1 MKQIPINQDGEL
13 LWANPYEKLE
23 EIKTAMK
30 PCLESVQKKVK
41 QNDMAQFPRKLE
53 FNGYINQML
62 VVNFRKF
69 PKVPSKYAV
78 DVDVETLKDYSTCYF
93 DLVAFVLEYYQE
105 FVSTK
110 PLFCMF
116 CGVEP
121 YCYNQW
127 LISNDPDIVTEIQFL
142 ETHFEEI
149 TVLSAQ
155 TGKLKEKSSENR
167 LKINGIGH
175 NVNLKN
181 NDDNIPTINLVSF
194 DVDSVQR
201 QIANMGIKVIEK
213 NIKK

>member
-1 MKQIPINQDGEL
+1 MAQIPMNEDGEL

-23 EIKTAMK
+23 VIKEAMK
-30 PCLESVQKKVK
+30 SCLESVKAKIRA
-41 QNDMAQFPRKLE
+41 NDVSQFPRKLE

-78 DVDVETLKDYSTCYF
+78 DIDIETLRDYATCYF
-93 DLVAFVLEYYQE
+93 DLVAYVLDSYQE

-116 CGVEP
+116 CGIEP

-127 LISNDPDIVTEIQFL
+127 LLSPDPDIVTEIQFL

-149 TVLSAQ
+149 TVLAAQ

-175 NVNLKN
+175 NINLKN
-181 NDDNIPTINLVSF
+181 NEEQGATINLISY
-194 DVDSVQR
+194 DLDSVQQ

-213 NIKK
+213 KK

>member
-1 MKQIPINQDGEL
+1 MAQIPMNENGEL
-13 LWANPYEKLE
+13 LWANPYDKLE
-23 EIKTAMK
+23 KIKEAMK

-78 DVDVETLKDYSTCYF
+78 DVDVETLKDYATCYF
-93 DLVAFVLEYYQE
+93 DLIAYVLDYYQE

-116 CGVEP
+116 CGIEP

-127 LISNDPDIVTEIQFL
+127 LISPDADIVTEIQFL

-213 NIKK
+213 KK